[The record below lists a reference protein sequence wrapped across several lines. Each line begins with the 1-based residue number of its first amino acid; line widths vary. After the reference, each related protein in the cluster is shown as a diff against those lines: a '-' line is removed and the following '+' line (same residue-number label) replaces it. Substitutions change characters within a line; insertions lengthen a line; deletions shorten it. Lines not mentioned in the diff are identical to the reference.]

1 MKSLFERLKA
11 AALGEWRAYTDH
23 PFVRALS
30 DGSLPQ
36 ACFRHYLAQDYLFL
50 FHFARAYGLAAYKAD
65 ELEDIRQAAAGLT
78 AIIDMEISL
87 HVEFSARWGLSETDM
102 AAREEDAATMA
113 YSRYV
118 LETGLRGDLLD
129 LRVALAPC
137 IVGYAE
143 IGAGLAA
150 DPATV
155 MDANPY
161 REWIEMYSSDDYQDL
176 ARAEVAGLDGLME
189 RRCGEA
195 RFESLAA
202 IFRQATRLEAAFWE
216 SGLNARPC
224 SGGASALPFGK
235 G

>member
-11 AALGEWRAYTDH
+11 AAPGEWRAYTDH

-65 ELEDIRQAAAGLT
+65 ELEDIRHAAAGLT
-78 AIIDMEISL
+78 AIIDVEISL

-102 AAREEDAATMA
+102 AVCEEDAATMA

-161 REWIEMYSSDDYQDL
+161 REWIEMYSSDDYQDV

-189 RRCGEA
+189 RRGGEA
-195 RFESLAA
+195 RFESLAV

-216 SGLNARPC
+216 SGLNPRPC
-224 SGGASALPFGK
+224 SGGASALPLGK